1 MKRIKNVLGGM
12 LVAAMFL
19 GAPALAEVDLQQLL
33 DEACAI
39 SNVAAVCQIS
49 GLLSELGTNVEQF
62 VEAGRDEVRKRL
74 AGGITDVVSSF
85 ATDIASGVELPPEL
99 AEKLEELVSL
109 PDQYREDYQ
118 SAWSKVDELKRKLTD
133 DALEK
138 LKGLLAHEGAG
149 DITVSVDGEEVN
161 LEGMLEQASSTPDAC
176 AELVITSPMSESYN
190 DLAEQC
196 RAEREAQKR
205 RFADFLDQAS
215 KAALGLIEDTDS
227 AIRGGAISRQA
238 QAEIEG
244 AEILANA
251 QASAERLAT
260 EYSLVESAR
269 EASSKASELADNAQN
284 ASSTRAAVQVLAE
297 GMGAMLEFNVAS
309 LAAVQMSLAELAQQQ
324 VYTNQQI
331 NRVANETVKEVAA
344 QRSSELEDAATE
356 LAYFSALA
364 NGFLE
369 QGGGLVR
376 SADRLFDTSC
386 AQNPRWW
393 EEGCQ

>member
-1 MKRIKNVLGGM
+1 M
-12 LVAAMFL
+12 
-19 GAPALAEVDLQQLL
+19 GAPPAHAEVGLQDLL

-39 SNVAAVCQIS
+39 SNVTAICQIS

-74 AGGITDVVSSF
+74 AGGIIDVVSSF

-99 AEKLEELVSL
+99 AEQLEELVSL
-109 PDQYREDYQ
+109 PDQYKEDYQ

-133 DALEK
+133 DVLEK
-138 LKGLLAHEGAG
+138 LKGLLAYEGAG
-149 DITVSVDGEEVN
+149 GITVSVDGEEVN
-161 LEGMLEQASSTPDAC
+161 LQGMLEQASSTPDAC
-176 AELVITSPMSESYN
+176 AKLVITSPISDSYN

-196 RAEREAQKR
+196 RAEREAQKQ
-205 RFADFLDQAS
+205 RFTNFLDKAS
-215 KAALGLIEDTDS
+215 MAALGLIEDTSSVAKDS
-227 AIRGGAISRQA
+227 AKARRA

-260 EYSLVESAR
+260 EYSLAESAR

-297 GMGAMLEFNVAS
+297 GMGAMLESNVAS
-309 LAAVQMSLAELAQQQ
+309 LTAVQMSLAELAQQQ

-331 NRVANETVKEVAA
+331 NRVANETVKSVAE
-344 QRSSELEDAATE
+344 QRSDELEDAATE
-356 LAYFSALA
+356 LAYFTAMA
-364 NGFLE
+364 NSFLG
-369 QGGGLVR
+369 QGSSLVQN
-376 SADRLFDTSC
+376 ANRLFDTSC
-386 AQNPRWW
+386 AQKPRWW